1 MKPKTDIGAYTICY
15 LLKTSY
21 VMNQI
26 ENLTSGTSSSHNRIK
41 REQLEK
47 ILIPYPVSVELKNEF
62 AKINTKLSKSLSQKY
77 AAENSIESQIN
88 ILENFKI

>member
-1 MKPKTDIGAYTICY
+1 
-15 LLKTSY
+15 
-21 VMNQI
+21 MNQI

-47 ILIPYPVSVELKNEF
+47 ILIPYPVSDKLKNEY
-62 AKINTKLSKSLSQKY
+62 AEINTKLCKSLSQKY